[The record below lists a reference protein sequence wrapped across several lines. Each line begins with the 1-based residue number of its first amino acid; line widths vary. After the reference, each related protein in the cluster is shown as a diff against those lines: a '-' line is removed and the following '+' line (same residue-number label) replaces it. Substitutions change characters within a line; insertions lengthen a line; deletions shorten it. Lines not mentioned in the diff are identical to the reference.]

1 MKLSNKITVAAALTI
16 LVLAVALLVYG
27 ITTHSEP
34 GLMRVCWRG
43 GSVSSYRCRLGEDLV
58 WDRSQVPVSVATD
71 GLIGETQ
78 TSIDLINS
86 QVGCDILEY
95 VGDND
100 PSPDVTVISEAAM
113 SPGTGRGGATVH
125 VRDASGMR
133 ARIELYAVGDMA
145 TRVIVHEL
153 GHTLGLD
160 HDSDRSSIMYPRQTE
175 SSDLQFIM
183 LTQSDRQTL
192 RELYCRR

>member
-1 MKLSNKITVAAALTI
+1 MKLSNKITVAAALTL
-16 LVLAVALLVYG
+16 LVAVLALLVYG
-27 ITTHSEP
+27 IATHSEP

-43 GSVSSYRCRLGEDLV
+43 GAVSDYSCESGEELV
-58 WDRSQVPVSVATD
+58 WERSQVPVSVATD

-95 VGDND
+95 AGDND

-113 SPGTGRGGATVH
+113 SPGTGRCGATVH
-125 VRDASGMR
+125 VRDARGMR
-133 ARIELYAVGDMA
+133 ARVELFAVGDMA
-145 TRVIVHEL
+145 QRVIVHEL
-153 GHTLGLD
+153 GHALGLD
-160 HDSDRSSIMYPRQTE
+160 HDRDRSSIMYPRQTE